1 MLKIDRKK
9 DNRVIRAFTHKLA
22 DIPNGIT
29 VSAADLTQ
37 KVLHEGTPVGKDENG
52 LYHVVKVAVLSA
64 DATNTAT
71 AYTVKKGHNFKVGD
85 VVMLATGSKAY
96 TITEIATNADDAT
109 SDDLTVDTTLGTAAK
124 TNADDAT
131 SDDLTVDTTLGT
143 AAKAGDSLYLAA
155 KAGASGSAF
164 KYAPVALVGE
174 SYDVDELSNH
184 IVNAWTIGQIRE
196 SNIPPIGAEV
206 KAKLTG
212 IQFI

>member
-1 MLKIDRKK
+1 MKK
-9 DNRVIRAFTHKLA
+9 C
-22 DIPNGIT
+22 
-29 VSAADLTQ
+29 
-37 KVLHEGTPVGKDENG
+37 
-52 LYHVVKVAVLSA
+52 
-64 DATNTAT
+64 
-71 AYTVKKGHNFKVGD
+71 HNCKVGD
-85 VVMLATGSKAY
+85 VVILATGSKGY
-96 TITEIATNADDAT
+96 LITVIAPTADDTT
-109 SDDLTVDTTLGTAAK
+109 SDDFAVDTA
-124 TNADDAT
+124 
-131 SDDLTVDTTLGT
+131 LGT
-143 AAKAGDSLYLAA
+143 AAKAGDSLYLAP

>member
-64 DATNTAT
+64 AATNTAT

-85 VVMLATGSKAY
+85 VVMLATGSMAY
-96 TITEIATNADDAT
+96 TITVIATNADDT
-109 SDDLTVDTTLGTAAK
+109 
-124 TNADDAT
+124 T

>member
-64 DATNTAT
+64 AATNTAT

-96 TITEIATNADDAT
+96 TITVIATNADDT
-109 SDDLTVDTTLGTAAK
+109 
-124 TNADDAT
+124 T

-155 KAGASGSAF
+155 KAGASGAAF

-174 SYDVDELSNH
+174 SYDVDALSNH
-184 IVNAWTIGQIRE
+184 IVNAVTIGQIRE

>member
-9 DNRVIRAFTHKLA
+9 DKRVIRAFTHKLA

-64 DATNTAT
+64 DAADTAT
-71 AYTVKKGHNFKVGD
+71 VYTVKKGHNFKVGD

-96 TITEIATNADDAT
+96 AITGIATNAGDAT
-109 SDDLTVDTTLGTAAK
+109 SDDLTVGTTLETAAK
-124 TNADDAT
+124 VGNAI
-131 SDDLTVDTTLGT
+131 
-143 AAKAGDSLYLAA
+143 YHAA
-155 KAGASGSAF
+155 KAGASGSVF
-164 KYAPVALVGE
+164 KYEPVALVGE
-174 SYDVDELSNH
+174 SYDVEELSNH

-196 SNIPPIGAEV
+196 SNIPPVGSAV
-206 KAKLTG
+206 KAKLSG
-212 IQFI
+212 MVFI

>member
-109 SDDLTVDTTLGTAAK
+109 SDDLTVDTTLGTAAQ
-124 TNADDAT
+124 
-131 SDDLTVDTTLGT
+131 
-143 AAKAGDSLYLAA
+143 AGDSLYLAA

-174 SYDVDELSNH
+174 SYDVDALSNH

>member
-124 TNADDAT
+124 
-131 SDDLTVDTTLGT
+131 
-143 AAKAGDSLYLAA
+143 AGDSLYLAA

-184 IVNAWTIGQIRE
+184 IVIAWTIGQIRE

>member
-64 DATNTAT
+64 AATNTAT

-109 SDDLTVDTTLGTAAK
+109 SDDLTVDTTLGM
-124 TNADDAT
+124 
-131 SDDLTVDTTLGT
+131 

-184 IVNAWTIGQIRE
+184 IVYAWTIGQIRE

>member
-64 DATNTAT
+64 AATNTAT

-96 TITEIATNADDAT
+96 TITVIATNADDT
-109 SDDLTVDTTLGTAAK
+109 
-124 TNADDAT
+124 T

-155 KAGASGSAF
+155 KAGASGAAF

-174 SYDVDELSNH
+174 SYDVDALSNH
-184 IVNAWTIGQIRE
+184 IVNAVTIGQLRE

>member
-96 TITEIATNADDAT
+96 TITEIATNA
-109 SDDLTVDTTLGTAAK
+109 
-124 TNADDAT
+124 NDAT

-174 SYDVDELSNH
+174 SYDVDALSNH
-184 IVNAWTIGQIRE
+184 IVNAVTIGQIRE

>member
-1 MLKIDRKK
+1 MLRIDRKK

-96 TITEIATNADDAT
+96 TITGIATNA
-109 SDDLTVDTTLGTAAK
+109 S
-124 TNADDAT
+124 DAT

-143 AAKAGDSLYLAA
+143 AAKAGDAIYNAA
-155 KAGASGSAF
+155 KAGASGAAF

-174 SYDVDELSNH
+174 SYDVDALSNH

>member
-109 SDDLTVDTTLGTAAK
+109 SDDLTVDTTLGT
-124 TNADDAT
+124 D
-131 SDDLTVDTTLGT
+131 
-143 AAKAGDSLYLAA
+143 AKAGDSLYLAA

>member
-96 TITEIATNADDAT
+96 TIKEIA
-109 SDDLTVDTTLGTAAK
+109 

>member
-9 DNRVIRAFTHKLA
+9 DNRVIRAFTHKLV

-124 TNADDAT
+124 
-131 SDDLTVDTTLGT
+131 
-143 AAKAGDSLYLAA
+143 AGDSLYLAA

>member
-1 MLKIDRKK
+1 MLRIDRKK

-96 TITEIATNADDAT
+96 TITGIATNASDAT
-109 SDDLTVDTTLGTAAK
+109 SDDLTVDTTLE
-124 TNADDAT
+124 
-131 SDDLTVDTTLGT
+131 T
-143 AAKAGDSLYLAA
+143 AAKAGDAIYNAA

-164 KYAPVALVGE
+164 KYEPIALVGE
-174 SYDVDELSNH
+174 SYDVEALSNH

-196 SNIPPIGAEV
+196 SNIPPVGSAV
-206 KAKLTG
+206 KAKLPG
-212 IQFI
+212 MVFI

>member
-9 DNRVIRAFTHKLA
+9 DNRVIRAFTHKVA

-29 VSAADLTQ
+29 VSADDLTQ

-52 LYHVVKVAVLSA
+52 LYHVVKVAVLTD
-64 DATNTAT
+64 DATKSAT
-71 AYTVKKGHNFKVGD
+71 TYTVKKGHNFKVGD
-85 VVMLATGSKAY
+85 VLMLAPGGAAY
-96 TITEIATNADDAT
+96 AITAIATNSGDGSKGDG
-109 SDDLTVDTTLGTAAK
+109 SKDDLTVGTTLG
-124 TNADDAT
+124 
-131 SDDLTVDTTLGT
+131 V

-155 KAGASGSAF
+155 EAGASGAAF

-174 SYDVDELSNH
+174 SYDVDALSNH

>member
-1 MLKIDRKK
+1 MLKIDREK

-64 DATNTAT
+64 AATNTAT

-96 TITEIATNADDAT
+96 TITVIATNADDT
-109 SDDLTVDTTLGTAAK
+109 
-124 TNADDAT
+124 T

>member
-9 DNRVIRAFTHKLA
+9 DNRVIRAFTHKVA

-96 TITEIATNADDAT
+96 TITGIATNA
-109 SDDLTVDTTLGTAAK
+109 S
-124 TNADDAT
+124 DAT

-143 AAKAGDSLYLAA
+143 AAKAGDAIYNAA

-164 KYAPVALVGE
+164 KYEPIALVGE
-174 SYDVDELSNH
+174 SYDVEALSNH

-196 SNIPPIGAEV
+196 SNIPPVGSAV
-206 KAKLTG
+206 KAKLPG
-212 IQFI
+212 MVFI

>member
-1 MLKIDRKK
+1 MLRIDRKK

-85 VVMLATGSKAY
+85 VVMLATGSMAY
-96 TITEIATNADDAT
+96 TITGIATNA
-109 SDDLTVDTTLGTAAK
+109 S
-124 TNADDAT
+124 DAT

-143 AAKAGDSLYLAA
+143 AAKAGDAIYNAA

-164 KYAPVALVGE
+164 KYEPIALVGE
-174 SYDVDELSNH
+174 SYDVEALSNH

-196 SNIPPIGAEV
+196 SNIPPVGSAV
-206 KAKLTG
+206 KAKLPG
-212 IQFI
+212 MVFI

>member
-1 MLKIDRKK
+1 MLKIDREK

-64 DATNTAT
+64 AATNTAT

-96 TITEIATNADDAT
+96 TITGIATNTDDAT
-109 SDDLTVDTTLGTAAK
+109 SDDLTVDTTLGT
-124 TNADDAT
+124 D
-131 SDDLTVDTTLGT
+131 
-143 AAKAGDSLYLAA
+143 AKAGDSLYLAA

>member
-9 DNRVIRAFTHKLA
+9 DKRVIRAFTHKLA

-64 DATNTAT
+64 DAADTAT
-71 AYTVKKGHNFKVGD
+71 VYTVKKGHNFKVGD

-96 TITEIATNADDAT
+96 AITGIATNAGDAT
-109 SDDLTVDTTLGTAAK
+109 SDDLTVGTTLGTAAK
-124 TNADDAT
+124 VGNAI
-131 SDDLTVDTTLGT
+131 
-143 AAKAGDSLYLAA
+143 YHAA
-155 KAGASGSAF
+155 KAGASGSVF
-164 KYAPVALVGE
+164 KYEPVALVGE
-174 SYDVDELSNH
+174 SYDVEALSNH

-196 SNIPPIGAEV
+196 SNIPPVGSAV
-206 KAKLTG
+206 KAKLPG
-212 IQFI
+212 MVFI

>member
-1 MLKIDRKK
+1 MLRIDRKK

-96 TITEIATNADDAT
+96 TITGIATNASDAT
-109 SDDLTVDTTLGTAAK
+109 SDDLTVE
-124 TNADDAT
+124 
-131 SDDLTVDTTLGT
+131 TTLGT
-143 AAKAGDSLYLAA
+143 AAKAGDAIYNAA

-164 KYAPVALVGE
+164 KYEPIALVGE
-174 SYDVDELSNH
+174 SYDVEALSNH

-196 SNIPPIGAEV
+196 SNIPPVGSAV
-206 KAKLTG
+206 KAKLPG
-212 IQFI
+212 MVFI

>member
-64 DATNTAT
+64 AATNTAT
-71 AYTVKKGHNFKVGD
+71 VYTVKKGHNFKVGD
-85 VVMLATGSKAY
+85 VVMLATGSTAC
-96 TITEIATNADDAT
+96 TITVIATNADDTT
-109 SDDLTVDTTLGTAAK
+109 SDALTVDTP
-124 TNADDAT
+124 
-131 SDDLTVDTTLGT
+131 LGT

-174 SYDVDELSNH
+174 SYDVDALSNH

>member
-1 MLKIDRKK
+1 MLRIDRKK

-96 TITEIATNADDAT
+96 TITVIATNADDT
-109 SDDLTVDTTLGTAAK
+109 
-124 TNADDAT
+124 T

>member
-1 MLKIDRKK
+1 MLRIDRKK

-96 TITEIATNADDAT
+96 TITGIATNASDAT
-109 SDDLTVDTTLGTAAK
+109 SDDLTVDP
-124 TNADDAT
+124 
-131 SDDLTVDTTLGT
+131 TLGT
-143 AAKAGDSLYLAA
+143 AAKAGDAIYNAA

-164 KYAPVALVGE
+164 KYEPIALVGE
-174 SYDVDELSNH
+174 SYDVEALSNH

-196 SNIPPIGAEV
+196 SNIPPVGSAV
-206 KAKLTG
+206 KAKLPG
-212 IQFI
+212 MVFI

>member
-96 TITEIATNADDAT
+96 TITEIATNAYDAT
-109 SDDLTVDTTLGTAAK
+109 SDDLTVDTTLGT
-124 TNADDAT
+124 D
-131 SDDLTVDTTLGT
+131 
-143 AAKAGDSLYLAA
+143 AKAGDSLYLAA

-196 SNIPPIGAEV
+196 SNIPPIGAKV

>member
-85 VVMLATGSKAY
+85 AVMLATGSKAY

-109 SDDLTVDTTLGTAAK
+109 SDDLTVDTTLE
-124 TNADDAT
+124 
-131 SDDLTVDTTLGT
+131 T

-174 SYDVDELSNH
+174 SYDVDKLSNH

>member
-64 DATNTAT
+64 DATDAAT

-96 TITEIATNADDAT
+96 TITEIA
-109 SDDLTVDTTLGTAAK
+109 

>member
-124 TNADDAT
+124 
-131 SDDLTVDTTLGT
+131 
-143 AAKAGDSLYLAA
+143 AGDSLYLAA

-212 IQFI
+212 IRFI

>member
-37 KVLHEGTPVGKDENG
+37 KVLHEGTPVGKDKNG

-64 DATNTAT
+64 DTTSTAT

-96 TITEIATNADDAT
+96 TITEIATNAKDAT
-109 SDDLTVDTTLGTAAK
+109 SDDLTVGTTI
-124 TNADDAT
+124 
-131 SDDLTVDTTLGT
+131 VT

>member
-1 MLKIDRKK
+1 MLRIDRKK
-9 DNRVIRAFTHKLA
+9 DNRVIRAFTHKVA

-29 VSAADLTQ
+29 VSADDLTQ

-52 LYHVVKVAVLSA
+52 LYHVVKVAVLTD
-64 DATNTAT
+64 DATNSAT
-71 AYTVKKGHNFKVGD
+71 NSATTYTVKKGHNFKVGD
-85 VVMLATGSKAY
+85 VLMLAPGGAAY
-96 TITEIATNADDAT
+96 AITAIATNSGDG
-109 SDDLTVDTTLGTAAK
+109 SKDDLTVGTTLG
-124 TNADDAT
+124 
-131 SDDLTVDTTLGT
+131 V

-155 KAGASGSAF
+155 KAGASGAAF

-174 SYDVDELSNH
+174 SYDVDALSNH
-184 IVNAWTIGQIRE
+184 IVNAVTIGQIRE

>member
-64 DATNTAT
+64 EATNTAT

-96 TITEIATNADDAT
+96 TITEIATNADDT
-109 SDDLTVDTTLGTAAK
+109 
-124 TNADDAT
+124 T

-155 KAGASGSAF
+155 ESGASGAAF

-174 SYDVDELSNH
+174 SYDVDALSNH

>member
-64 DATNTAT
+64 EATNTAT

-96 TITEIATNADDAT
+96 TITEIA
-109 SDDLTVDTTLGTAAK
+109 